1 MSEQISEVIATPS
14 LYVRRARGAKAALYC
29 AAVAAA
35 ILFPA
40 LSTFAQLPTLD
51 VSKTASQTPTK
62 KSDDAS
68 SSDEPAKISTKPPD
82 IPVDQVIKKFGDREL
97 EFKKERDNYTYTQT
111 FVVQTIDFDGRADG
125 EYRMTSDIL
134 FTPDGKRYEKV
145 ISAPQPTLERIQLSQ
160 QDLDD
165 VEHVQPFVLTSE
177 ELPKYDV
184 TYVGREALDELGTYV
199 FDVKPKKI
207 EKNQRYFQGRIWV
220 DDHDLTIVKTDGK
233 AVPDII
239 KHGQE
244 NVFPAFRNIPRKH
257 RRPLLVS
264 DLHAFR
270 RRTPLQHR
278 RRPHPHDHQVR
289 QLQAIR
295 LHDQDRPSRRNQRTP
310 AETLRLRDSYKLR
323 LINYRGKTSSPDSRA
338 QPAPPDRSAHARAP
352 AARSLPHISR
362 SRSAH

>member
-1 MSEQISEVIATPS
+1 MSDRFSGITATPLAFGGVPRS
-14 LYVRRARGAKAALYC
+14 GQLALYC
-29 AAVAAA
+29 AAIAAA

-40 LSTFAQLPTLD
+40 FSANAQLPTLD

-62 KSDDAS
+62 KTDAS
-68 SSDEPAKISTKPPD
+68 SDSDSGSKISTKPPD

-145 ISAPQPTLERIQLSQ
+145 VSAPAPTLERIQLSQ

-165 VEHVQPFVLTSE
+165 VEHVQPFVLTSD

-184 TYVGREALDELGTYV
+184 TYVGRESLDELGTYV

-220 DDHDLTIVKTDGK
+220 DDRDLNIVKTDGK

-239 KHGQE
+239 KHGNE
-244 NVFPAFRNIPRKH
+244 NIFPRFETFRENIEGHYWFPTYTR
-257 RRPLLVS
+257 S
-264 DLHAFR
+264 DDELHFSTGAVHMR
-270 RRTPLQHR
+270 MT
-278 RRPHPHDHQVR
+278 
-289 QLQAIR
+289 IR
-295 LHDQDRPSRRNQRTP
+295 YANYKRFGATIKIGP
-310 AETLRLRDSYKLR
+310 AVETKDDKKPQ
-323 LINYRGKTSSPDSRA
+323 N
-338 QPAPPDRSAHARAP
+338 
-352 AARSLPHISR
+352 
-362 SRSAH
+362 

>member
-1 MSEQISEVIATPS
+1 MSEQSSEVIATPS
-14 LYVRRARGAKAALYC
+14 ASVRSIHSTRRRRAAIYC
-29 AAVAAA
+29 ATIAAA
-35 ILFPA
+35 MLFPA
-40 LSTFAQLPTLD
+40 LSAKAQLPTLD

-62 KSDDAS
+62 KNDDAS
-68 SSDEPAKISTKPPD
+68 SPDEPAKISTKPPD

-134 FTPDGKRYEKV
+134 FTPEGKRYEKV
-145 ISAPQPTLERIQLSQ
+145 ISAPPPTLERIQLSQ

-165 VEHVQPFVLTSE
+165 VEHVQPFVLTSD

-184 TYVGREALDELGTYV
+184 TYVGRENIDELGTYV

-220 DDHDLTIVKTDGK
+220 DDRDLNIVKTDGK

-244 NVFPAFRNIPRKH
+244 NIFPRFETFRENIEGHYWFPTYTR
-257 RRPLLVS
+257 S
-264 DLHAFR
+264 DDELHFSTGAVHMR
-270 RRTPLQHR
+270 MT
-278 RRPHPHDHQVR
+278 
-289 QLQAIR
+289 IR
-295 LHDQDRPSRRNQRTP
+295 YANYKRFGATIKIGP
-310 AETLRLRDSYKLR
+310 AVETKDDK
-323 LINYRGKTSSPDSRA
+323 KP
-338 QPAPPDRSAHARAP
+338 QK
-352 AARSLPHISR
+352 
-362 SRSAH
+362 

>member
-1 MSEQISEVIATPS
+1 MSEQNLEVIATPM
-14 LYVRRARGAKAALYC
+14 LFVRRAPGAKAALRC
-29 AAVAAA
+29 AVVAAT

-244 NVFPAFRNIPRKH
+244 NVFPRFETFRENIEGHYWFPTYTR
-257 RRPLLVS
+257 S
-264 DLHAFR
+264 DDELHFSTGAV
-270 RRTPLQHR
+270 H
-278 RRPHPHDHQVR
+278 
-289 QLQAIR
+289 IR
-295 LHDQDRPSRRNQRTP
+295 MTIKYANYKRFGSTIKIGP
-310 AETLRLRDSYKLR
+310 AVETKE
-323 LINYRGKTSSPDSRA
+323 P
-338 QPAPPDRSAHARAP
+338 QPKP
-352 AARSLPHISR
+352 
-362 SRSAH
+362 